1 MWQRCSSLPLSL
13 VVSLTAIPAAA
24 QVEVTVH
31 GGLHMDVASAGRH
44 ALEQPHQP
52 ERPSGARRLPGEATT
67 AGARL
72 ALDLSPRW
80 QLDGGVAWSR
90 SSNWEGAVSRTL
102 PSFEAQTLFLS
113 STIKGWLTEPGA
125 RFGLVGGMGPAVIV
139 QRGYGIADAEQTN
152 LGGLLT
158 LGGVMR
164 LDRRFSVR
172 VDAQQYLFS
181 RALEDPYTPHLGTAP
196 RPEHAARLRH
206 DFVVMAGF
214 SWRSD

>member
-1 MWQRCSSLPLSL
+1 MWQRCSGLSL
-13 VVSLTAIPAAA
+13 SFIVSVAAVPAAA

-31 GGLHMDVASAGRH
+31 GGLHMDVAGGVRH
-44 ALEQPHQP
+44 GLEQPEQP
-52 ERPSGARRLPGEATT
+52 PASRRPPGEATT
-67 AGARL
+67 AGARI
-72 ALDLSPRW
+72 AVDLSRNW

-113 STIKGWLTEPGA
+113 STVRGWLTEPGA
-125 RFGLVGGMGPAVIV
+125 RLGVIAGMGPAVIV
-139 QRGYGIADAEQTN
+139 QRGYGIANARQTN

-164 LDRRFSVR
+164 LDRQFSVR
-172 VDAQQYLFS
+172 LDAQQYLFS
-181 RALEDPYTPHLGTAP
+181 GALDDPYTPHLGTAP
-196 RPEHAARLRH
+196 RPEHASRLRH